1 MDGDRVCCHL
11 CGKWFLSVAS
21 HLRHHGWTKTAY
33 VNAFG
38 LELGNPLSGPATR
51 KRRSEALSA
60 RDAEPAIRQARLA
73 ARERTASGELAAAAA
88 RAARGR
94 AHPAER
100 RVKTLA
106 ALGEV
111 DPAARA
117 AGNRRRG
124 ERHRERI
131 TADVARRFGFPT
143 FEEYLV
149 ARVRAG
155 LSMAAISREAGLHK
169 DWVSRHAPATS
180 RHAPATS
187 RQAPATSQ
195 QAPATSR
202 QTPATSRQTPGEAR
216 LGPQA
221 RSLGYAD
228 AAAYLRAAH
237 VEQHRSIAAIALET
251 STSRWTVLAA
261 LRHHGIEARA
271 HATKRHHAQVRE
283 SAAARALG
291 FASIAAYVAARR
303 AEGAPWTALAAE
315 SGIAAT
321 SLRRRQKRGCNID
334 VN

>member
-1 MDGDRVCCHL
+1 MLGWLADGTPHYAPVGELLVDGDRVCCHL

-73 ARERTASGELAAAAA
+73 ARERTASGELAEAAA

-124 ERHRERI
+124 ERHRERV
-131 TADVARRFGFPT
+131 TADVARRFGFAT

-169 DWVSRHAPATS
+169 DWVCRHAPATG
-180 RHAPATS
+180 RP
-187 RQAPATSQ
+187 
-195 QAPATSR
+195 
-202 QTPATSRQTPGEAR
+202 TPGEAR
-216 LGPQA
+216 LGPHA

-237 VEQHRSIAAIALET
+237 VEQHRSVAAIALET

-271 HATKRHHAQVRE
+271 HATKRHHAQARE

-303 AEGAPWTALAAE
+303 AEGAPWSALAAE

-321 SLRRRQKRGCNID
+321 SLRRHQKRGCNID